1 MMKIDLKRARIDLAA
16 IVERIRELKRRRA
29 EPRQPRWT
37 ADDARDLLALKHEAT
52 LTCAML
58 AHRRHRVHLR
68 ARGGLDEQ
76 LELLGDW
83 WKRYAAPGE
92 EAA

>member
-1 MMKIDLKRARIDLAA
+1 MKIDVKRARTDLAG
-16 IVERIRELKRRRA
+16 IVQRIRELKRRRA
-29 EPRQPRWT
+29 ESYQPHWT
-37 ADDARDLLALKHEAT
+37 ADDARDLGGLKREAT

-58 AHRRHRVHLR
+58 AHRRRRLHLR
-68 ARGGLDEQ
+68 ALGSLDKQ
-76 LELLGDW
+76 AELLGDW

>member
-1 MMKIDLKRARIDLAA
+1 M
-16 IVERIRELKRRRA
+16 
-29 EPRQPRWT
+29 PRWRLS
-37 ADDARDLLALKHEAT
+37 DARDLLALKHDAT

-58 AHRRHRVHLR
+58 AHRRKRLHLR
-68 ARGGLDEQ
+68 ALGSLDKQ
-76 LELLGDW
+76 AELLGDW

>member
-1 MMKIDLKRARIDLAA
+1 MKIDVKKARIDLAGL
-16 IVERIRELKRRRA
+16 VERIRELKRRRR
-29 EPRQPRWT
+29 EPHQPRWT
-37 ADDARDLLALKHEAT
+37 AADARDLLELKRDAT

-58 AHRRHRVHLR
+58 AHRRHRLHLR
-68 ARGGLDEQ
+68 ALVSLDKQ
-76 LELLGDW
+76 ADFLGDW